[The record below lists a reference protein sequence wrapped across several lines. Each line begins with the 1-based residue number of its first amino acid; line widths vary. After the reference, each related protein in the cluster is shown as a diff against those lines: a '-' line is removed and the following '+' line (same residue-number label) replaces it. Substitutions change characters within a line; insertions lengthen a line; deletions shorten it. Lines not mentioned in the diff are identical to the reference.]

1 MKQATIDVQSDFL
14 AALVANR
21 TPAWI
26 FLVNGIKLSGVIASF
41 DKYVLA
47 LQSPS
52 GNQIVYK
59 NAVSTVI
66 EQNASPVRAA
76 ARVPTDRPRRTA
88 Y

>member
-14 AALVANR
+14 AALVAKR

-66 EQNASPVRAA
+66 EQNDSPVRA

-88 Y
+88 H